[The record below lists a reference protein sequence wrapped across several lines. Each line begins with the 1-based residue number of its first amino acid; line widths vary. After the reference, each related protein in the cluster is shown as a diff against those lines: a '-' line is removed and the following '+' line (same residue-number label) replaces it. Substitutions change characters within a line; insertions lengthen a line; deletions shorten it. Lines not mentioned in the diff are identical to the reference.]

1 MRSRFLLML
10 LTALL
15 SILHLSARAEDI
27 DLFTGTTADQT
38 LAPNLLLILDNAAN
52 FSSNAAGSTCIIEG
66 VATAMSGTV
75 GGVEQCAIYSVVSS
89 LVLTGSASVNL
100 GIMVYNANNIVDW
113 QGQPCPSS
121 GVGGCVV
128 YPLTGLTT
136 ANRPAL
142 LAWIRSWRTT
152 GGGGTG
158 YLKANSEAVGATM
171 QEAWAYFY
179 GKTGLSGHNYGLDAI
194 RPSTMCKNFVV
205 FIGNAYSSS
214 GTPGDATG
222 DAGPMNALNGI
233 NPVSGKN
240 ADPLATT
247 TQKAL
252 ITLNDGLTPAA
263 TSCGTVNFP
272 STNNHENNG
281 YYADEWTR
289 YMAKNRIT
297 TYTVGFLGAS
307 CQASYA
313 WLLSSMATNGGGTYF
328 PTTNYQELVEAL
340 NTVLSEVRSVNSVF
354 AAVSL
359 PVSVNSQGTYLNQ
372 VFIGMF
378 RPDGHGLPRWLGNL
392 KQYKMGVPVGGGS
405 FTLLDA
411 EEKAAISASGSEFI
425 AECARSFWTPPK
437 TTAGDGYW
445 TTLTDPN
452 CSGYPASSNS
462 PDGNLV
468 EKGGEGYMLRKIAP
482 ASRVVKTC
490 DPTVTSCQTT
500 LTSFDTLNP
509 AITASLLSV
518 SSLSTP
524 TTADLIDWAR
534 GKNNHAAFPEA
545 GWMQNP
551 SGTGGSALTS
561 ANMRPSSHGDV
572 VHSRPAAVNFS
583 TDPANPR
590 VVVFY
595 GGNDGMLRAINGN
608 RTAAFSVGASSVAA
622 GAEFWSFLP
631 PEYYGKLLRR
641 YQNTDAIDGGSP
653 KDYAMDGPI
662 TAYRTAT
669 GDAWVYVGMRRGGRA
684 LYAFHVDA
692 TTLAITLKWKRGCA
706 DLASTN
712 CSAAGFGDFTKIGQ
726 TWSPPQIFTAKGV
739 GSGVATPLLIVGG
752 GYDPACEDPSSYSC
766 TSTSNKGNRI
776 YVLDATTGTLLTSF
790 ATERSVVADVTVV
803 PAADGHVKFIYAA
816 DLAGN
821 VYRISGAI
829 TGGQYTGIDT
839 QLPNTW
845 VIATVASVGCAT
857 LTTCT
862 SPPNRKFMFPPDVV
876 IDGNDYILLL
886 GSGDREKPTNISN
899 STRNYFFKIT
909 DRPDLGP
916 TYLSDTGNCSTGATS
931 MCLNSLLPI
940 TIGTTPSDAALAA
953 KRGWYLVLAAN
964 EQTVTGAIAVFGT
977 VYFTT
982 HEPVAAASNACVPN
996 LGMSRAYAVKY
1007 TNASAS
1013 RATGDIFLARDDA
1026 GLAPDLV
1033 VGKVE
1038 LDNGSTVP
1046 FCIGCEGPIKPSQ
1059 PTQPSTINNPAKIR
1073 SYWYIQK

>member
-1 MRSRFLLML
+1 MKSRFLLML

-15 SILHLSARAEDI
+15 SIVHLSARAEDI
-27 DLFTGTTADQT
+27 DLFTGTTADAN
-38 LAPNLLLILDNAAN
+38 LAPNLLLVLDNAAN

-66 VATAMSGTV
+66 VATAMSGTT
-75 GGVEQCAIYSVVSS
+75 GGVEQCALYTVVRS
-89 LVLTGSASVNL
+89 LILTGSATVNL
-100 GIMVYNANNIVDW
+100 GIMVYNASNVVDW
-113 QGQPCPSS
+113 QGNACVGS
-121 GVGGCVV
+121 VGGCLV

-142 LAWIRSWRTT
+142 LSWIRSWKTT
-152 GGGGTG
+152 GGGPG
-158 YLKANSEAVGATM
+158 YIKASGQATGATM

-179 GKTGLSGHNYGLDAI
+179 GKTGLSGRNYSSIA
-194 RPSTMCKNFVV
+194 PSTACKNFIV
-205 FIGNAYSSS
+205 FVGNSYSSA

-222 DAGPMNALNGI
+222 DAGPKNALNGI
-233 NPVSGKN
+233 NPVSAKN

-247 TQKAL
+247 RQKAL
-252 ITLNDGLTPAA
+252 ITLSNGLTPAA

-272 STNNHENNG
+272 ADNVHENKG

-289 YMAKNRIT
+289 YMAANRIT

-313 WLLSSMATNGGGTYF
+313 WLLASMASNGGGTYF
-328 PTTNYQELVEAL
+328 PTTNYAQLVKAL

-378 RPDGHGLPRWLGNL
+378 RPDGNGYPRWLGNL
-392 KQYKMGVPVGGGS
+392 KQYKMGFTSGGS
-405 FTLLDA
+405 FSLLDA
-411 EEKAAISASGSEFI
+411 DERAAISASGSEFI
-425 AECARSFWTPPK
+425 AECARSFWTPPA

-445 TTLTDPN
+445 SLFTDPN
-452 CSGYPASSNS
+452 CSGYPAASNS

-468 EKGGEGYMLRKIAP
+468 EKGGEGYMLRKISP
-482 ASRVVKTC
+482 ANRVVKTC

-500 LTSFDTLNP
+500 LTSFDTLNA

-518 SSLSTP
+518 SALTSP

-534 GKNNHAAFPEA
+534 GKNNHATLPEV
-545 GWMQNP
+545 GWMQDP

-608 RTAAFSVGASSVAA
+608 RTAAFSVGGSPVAA

-641 YQNTDAIDGGSP
+641 YQNTDVIAPSLP
-653 KDYAMDGPI
+653 KDYSMDGPI
-662 TAYRTAT
+662 TAYRTAS

-706 DLASTN
+706 DLASAN
-712 CSAAGFGDFTKIGQ
+712 CSAAGVGDFTKIGQ

-739 GSGVATPLLIVGG
+739 GSGSTPLLIVGG
-752 GYDPACEDPSSYSC
+752 GYDPACEDPTSYSC

-839 QLPNTW
+839 QLPAGW

-899 STRNYFFKIT
+899 PTPNYFFKIT

-916 TYLSDTGNCSTGATS
+916 TYLSDTGNCSSGATS
-931 MCLNSLLPI
+931 LCLNSLLPI
-940 TIGTTPSDAALAA
+940 TLGTTPSDAALAA
-953 KRGWYLVLAAN
+953 KRGWYLGLAAN

-982 HEPVAAASNACVPN
+982 HQPMAAASNACVPN
-996 LGMSRAYAVKY
+996 LGKSRAYAVKY
-1007 TNASAS
+1007 TNASAT

-1059 PTQPSTINNPAKIR
+1059 PTQPTTINNPAKIR